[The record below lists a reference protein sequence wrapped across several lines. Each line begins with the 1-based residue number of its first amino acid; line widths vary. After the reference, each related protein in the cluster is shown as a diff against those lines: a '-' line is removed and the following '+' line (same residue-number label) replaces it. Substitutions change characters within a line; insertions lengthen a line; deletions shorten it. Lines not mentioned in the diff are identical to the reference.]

1 MLLKILKNFFFVFLL
16 FLSFTSIGK
25 SIDKDEKN
33 YVKHKNLSLQLISSL
48 ESVAHVEKYPNDI
61 LYLGLYFKL
70 EPGWKIYWKYPG
82 KAGYPPSIDLKNSSN
97 IRNIEMLWPK
107 PEKFEILGM
116 QSIGYSGEVVLPLKI
131 TINSLKGRKGTSF
144 IFADLQIDYLT
155 CKKICVPFNDNLS
168 ISVPVGDEKKSKY
181 HSLIEDYINKSDY
194 LNYSNLLNSK
204 STLFFLFIAFIG
216 GVILNFM
223 PCVFPVLSL
232 KIYNVLS
239 QKQQNINNKIVK
251 KNFFATIL
259 GIIFSFFV
267 LSLITVFLKSVGH
280 NLGWG
285 FQFQS
290 PFFLLFMI
298 LILII
303 FSLNLI
309 DIFSIDIPLFFK
321 KYLNKIIDLNKQ
333 NSEFYQNF
341 FLGSFITILSTPC
354 SAPFIGTAL
363 GFAFV
368 SPNQIIFLIFFCIGL
383 GLSSPYI
390 ILATRPQ
397 LLTFLPKPGVW
408 MKKFKYFL
416 SLLLILT
423 AVWLFSVLLVQVN
436 AINNNSKNNDW
447 IDFDT
452 IKIEELINENNIV
465 FLDITADWCLTCFYN
480 KKTVLDRKKVKNIFK
495 RYDVKKIRGDLTKPN
510 KEINKYIN
518 SFGRF
523 GIPFNVVYSSS
534 APQGILLP
542 EVLTVQNLLST
553 FDSIKND

>member
-1 MLLKILKNFFFVFLL
+1 MYLKLIRNSLFSFFFIISFPFISLTQDSNEKVFV
-16 FLSFTSIGK
+16 
-25 SIDKDEKN
+25 EHEH
-33 YVKHKNLSLQLISSL
+33 VSLELISSV
-48 ESVAHVEKYPNDI
+48 ESIPKENN

-70 EPGWKIYWKYPG
+70 DPGWKIYWKYPG
-82 KAGYPPSIDLKNSSN
+82 KAGYPPEIDWINSKNIQN
-97 IRNIEMLWPK
+97 LEILWPK
-107 PEKFEILGM
+107 PKKFEILGM
-116 QSIGYSGEVVLPLKI
+116 KSIGYSNEVVLPIKLILKKK
-131 TINSLKGRKGTSF
+131 NEELLANF
-144 IFADLQIDYLT
+144 DIDYLT
-155 CKKICVPFNDNLS
+155 CKKICIPFRDNLVLN
-168 ISVPVGDEKKSKY
+168 IPNGDGQVSKY
-181 HSLIEDYINKSDY
+181 EKIISKYIDKSDY
-194 LNYSNLLNSK
+194 LTYSNLFNQDSI
-204 STLFFLFIAFIG
+204 LFFLFIAFIG
-216 GVILNFM
+216 GLILNFM

-239 QKQQNINNKIVK
+239 QQQKNINNKRVK

-267 LSLITVFLKSVGH
+267 LSLITVFLKNVGH

-309 DIFSIDIPLFFK
+309 DIFSIDIPFFFK
-321 KYLNKIIDLNKQ
+321 KYLNKIINLNKH

-368 SPNQIIFLIFFCIGL
+368 SPDQIIFLIFFCISL

-390 ILATRPQ
+390 ILATKPQ
-397 LLTFLPKPGVW
+397 LLTFLPKPGRW

-423 AVWLFSVLLVQVN
+423 AIWLSKALLIQIN
-436 AINNNSKNNDW
+436 TINNVSKDNNWIEFDNSKL
-447 IDFDT
+447 
-452 IKIEELINENNIV
+452 KELVNENNIV
-465 FLDITADWCLTCFYN
+465 FVDITADWCLTCFYN
-480 KKTVLDRKKVKNIFK
+480 KKTVLDRKKVKNFFEK
-495 RYDVKKIRGDLTKPN
+495 YDVKKIRGDLTKPN

-523 GIPFNVVYSSS
+523 GIPFNVIYTSSV
-534 APQGILLP
+534 PQGILLS
-542 EVLTVQNLLST
+542 EILTVQNLLST
-553 FDSIKND
+553 FKSIKDD